1 MPPSPAMTG
10 HYRGE
15 PVASG
20 LTRAT
25 VVSAAEQTRRRARR
39 QRLVWMLAL
48 LVVLVAAAWVGH
60 LLWVAHVSPGQP
72 VPADLTP

>member
-1 MPPSPAMTG
+1 MAG

-25 VVSAAEQTRRRARR
+25 VASPAQVARRRARR
-39 QRLVWMLAL
+39 QRIVWMLAL
-48 LVVLVAAAWVGH
+48 LAVVVAAVWSGYLVWNAYFPV
-60 LLWVAHVSPGQP
+60 VQP
-72 VPADLTP
+72 VSDQLTP

>member
-1 MPPSPAMTG
+1 MPG

-15 PVASG
+15 SVASG

-25 VVSAAEQTRRRARR
+25 VVAPVEQARRRARR
-39 QRLVWMLAL
+39 QRVLWVVAL

-60 LLWVAHVSPGQP
+60 LLWDAYLSAGE
-72 VPADLTP
+72 PAPEQLTP

>member
-1 MPPSPAMTG
+1 MAG

-25 VVSAAEQTRRRARR
+25 VVAPAEQARRRARR
-39 QRLVWMLAL
+39 QRVVWVVAL
-48 LVVLVAAAWVGH
+48 LVVMVAAVWVGH
-60 LLWVAHVSPGQP
+60 LLWDAYFSAGDP
-72 VPADLTP
+72 VPGELTP

>member
-1 MPPSPAMTG
+1 MAG

-25 VVSAAEQTRRRARR
+25 VVSPAEQDRRRARR
-39 QRLVWMLAL
+39 QRIAWILV
-48 LVVLVAAAWVGH
+48 LVVALVAAAWVAH
-60 LLWVAHVSPGQP
+60 LLWDAYVSAGEP
-72 VPADLTP
+72 VPDQLTP

>member
-1 MPPSPAMTG
+1 MAG

-25 VVSAAEQTRRRARR
+25 VVAPADQARRRARR
-39 QRLVWMLAL
+39 QRVMWVVAL
-48 LVVLVAAAWVGH
+48 IVVLVAAAWAGH
-60 LLWVAHVSPGQP
+60 LLWDTYFSASEP
-72 VPADLTP
+72 VPGELTP

>member
-1 MPPSPAMTG
+1 MAG
-10 HYRGE
+10 HYRDE

-25 VVSAAEQTRRRARR
+25 VVSPAELARRRARR
-39 QRLVWMLAL
+39 QRIVWTVAL

-60 LLWVAHVSPGQP
+60 LLWDAYFSAGEPVPGQ
-72 VPADLTP
+72 LTP

>member
-1 MPPSPAMTG
+1 MAG

-25 VVSAAEQTRRRARR
+25 VVPPSELARRRARR
-39 QRLVWMLAL
+39 QRILWTLAL
-48 LVVLVAAAWVGH
+48 LAVLVAAVWVGH
-60 LLWVAHVSPGQP
+60 LLWDAYVSAGEP
-72 VPADLTP
+72 VPDQLTP